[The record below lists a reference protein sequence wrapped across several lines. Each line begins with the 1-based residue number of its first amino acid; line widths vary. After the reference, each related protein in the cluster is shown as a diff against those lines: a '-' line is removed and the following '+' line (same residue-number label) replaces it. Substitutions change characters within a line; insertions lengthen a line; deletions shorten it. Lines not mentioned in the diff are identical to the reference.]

1 MVYLCGVVGGEISVL
16 MVSIFRPKF
25 PFLGGF
31 LLLAVFCCLL
41 LLLLGDVD
49 AVGVAGVAVV
59 VFDAVVVIF
68 AVVDV
73 FVVVVVV
80 AVCVCVCVCVCVN
93 FEECVCGV

>member
-1 MVYLCGVVGGEISVL
+1 MVWWCGGEN
-16 MVSIFRPKF
+16 FGPNGPKF
-25 PFLGGF
+25 RTKISFFGWF

-59 VFDAVVVIF
+59 VFDAVDVIF

-80 AVCVCVCVCVCVN
+80 AVCVCVCVCVC
-93 FEECVCGV
+93 EL